1 MSEYF
6 NYYNWFKNI
15 KEVSNP
21 DKALSN
27 TKKYLGKNAALYPSE
42 KSKYKYKVFNPNTNK
57 FVYFGSMLY
66 EDYLKHGDEI
76 RKKNYLLRSG
86 HIKGNWKDDKY
97 SPNNLARNIL
107 WS

>member
-6 NYYNWFKNI
+6 NYYNWYRNI

-21 DKALSN
+21 YKALTN

-66 EDYLKHGDEI
+66 QDYLKHGSEI

-86 HIKGNWKDDKY
+86 NIKGNWKDDKY
-97 SPNNLARNIL
+97 SKNNLSRNIL

>member
-21 DKALSN
+21 DKALAN
-27 TKKYLGKNAALYPSE
+27 TKKYLGKNTPLYPSE

-86 HIKGNWKDDKY
+86 NIKGNWKDDKY
-97 SPNNLARNIL
+97 SKNNLARNIL

>member
-21 DKALSN
+21 DKALTN

-86 HIKGNWKDDKY
+86 NIKGNWKDDKY
-97 SPNNLARNIL
+97 SKNNLSRNIL

>member
-6 NYYNWFKNI
+6 NYYNWYRNI

-21 DKALSN
+21 DKALAN

-42 KSKYKYKVFNPNTNK
+42 KSKFKYKVFNPNTNK

-86 HIKGNWKDDKY
+86 NIKGNWKDDKY

>member
-6 NYYNWFKNI
+6 NYYNWNRNI

-21 DKALSN
+21 DKALAN

-42 KSKYKYKVFNPNTNK
+42 KTKYKYKVFNPNTNK

-86 HIKGNWKDDKY
+86 NIKGNWKDDKY
-97 SPNNLARNIL
+97 SKNNLSRNIL

>member
-15 KEVSNP
+15 KKVSNP
-21 DKALSN
+21 DKALAN
-27 TKKYLGKNAALYPSE
+27 TKKYLGKNTPLYPSE
-42 KSKYKYKVFNPNTNK
+42 KTKFKYKVFNPNTNK

-86 HIKGNWKDDKY
+86 NIKGNWKDDKY
-97 SPNNLARNIL
+97 SKNNLSRHIL

>member
-15 KEVSNP
+15 KKVSNP
-21 DKALSN
+21 DRALAN

-42 KSKYKYKVFNPNTNK
+42 KSKFKYKVFNPNTNK

-86 HIKGNWKDDKY
+86 NIKGNWKDDKY
-97 SPNNLARNIL
+97 SKNNLSRHIL

>member
-15 KEVSNP
+15 KKVSNP
-21 DKALSN
+21 DRALAN
-27 TKKYLGKNAALYPSE
+27 TKKYLGKNTPLYPSE
-42 KSKYKYKVFNPNTNK
+42 KSKFKYKVFNPNTNK

-86 HIKGNWKDDKY
+86 NIKGNWKDDKY
-97 SPNNLARNIL
+97 SKNNLSRHIL

>member
-6 NYYNWFKNI
+6 NYYNWYRNI
-15 KEVSNP
+15 KKVSNP
-21 DKALSN
+21 DKALAN
-27 TKKYLGKNAALYPSE
+27 TKKYLGKNTPLYPSE
-42 KSKYKYKVFNPNTNK
+42 KSKYKYKIFNPNTNK

-66 EDYLKHGDEI
+66 QDYLKHGSEI

-86 HIKGNWKDDKY
+86 NIKGNWKDDKY

>member
-15 KEVSNP
+15 KKVSNP
-21 DKALSN
+21 DKALAN

-42 KSKYKYKVFNPNTNK
+42 KTKYKYKVFNPNNNK

-86 HIKGNWKDDKY
+86 NIKGNWKDDKF

>member
-21 DKALSN
+21 DKALAN
-27 TKKYLGKNAALYPSE
+27 TKKYLGKNTPLYPSE

-86 HIKGNWKDDKY
+86 NIKGNWKDEKY
-97 SPNNLARNIL
+97 SRNNLSRNIL

>member
-21 DKALSN
+21 DKALTN

-76 RKKNYLLRSG
+76 RKKNYHLRSG
-86 HIKGNWKDDKY
+86 NIKGNWKDDKY
-97 SPNNLARNIL
+97 SKNNLSRNIL

>member
-6 NYYNWFKNI
+6 NYYNWNRNI

-21 DKALSN
+21 DKALAN

-86 HIKGNWKDDKY
+86 NIKGNWKDDKY
-97 SPNNLARNIL
+97 SKNNLSRNIL

>member
-21 DKALSN
+21 DKALTN

-76 RKKNYLLRSG
+76 RKKNFLLRSG
-86 HIKGNWKDDKY
+86 NIKGNWKDDKY
-97 SPNNLARNIL
+97 SKNNLSRNIL

>member
-15 KEVSNP
+15 KKVSNP
-21 DKALSN
+21 DKALAN
-27 TKKYLGKNAALYPSE
+27 TKKYLVKNTPLYPSE
-42 KSKYKYKVFNPNTNK
+42 KSKFKYKVFNPNTNK

-86 HIKGNWKDDKY
+86 NIKGNWKDDKY
-97 SPNNLARNIL
+97 SKNNLSRHIL

>member
-6 NYYNWFKNI
+6 NYYNWYRNI

-21 DKALSN
+21 DKALAN
-27 TKKYLGKNAALYPSE
+27 TKKYLGKNVALYPSE
-42 KSKYKYKVFNPNTNK
+42 KTKFKYKVFNPNTNK

-86 HIKGNWKDDKY
+86 NIKGNWKDDKY
-97 SPNNLARNIL
+97 SKNNLSRHIL

>member
-6 NYYNWFKNI
+6 NYYNWNRNI

-21 DKALSN
+21 DKALTN

-86 HIKGNWKDDKY
+86 NIKGNWKDDKY
-97 SPNNLARNIL
+97 SKNNLSRNIL

>member
-6 NYYNWFKNI
+6 NYYNWNRNI

-21 DKALSN
+21 DKALAN

-42 KSKYKYKVFNPNTNK
+42 KPKYKYKIFNPNTNK

-66 EDYLKHGDEI
+66 QDYLKHGSEI

-86 HIKGNWKDDKY
+86 NIKGNWKDDKY
-97 SPNNLARNIL
+97 SKNNLSRNIL

>member
-21 DKALSN
+21 DKALTN
-27 TKKYLGKNAALYPSE
+27 TKKYLGKNTPLYPSE

-76 RKKNYLLRSG
+76 RKKNFLLRSG
-86 HIKGNWKDDKY
+86 NIKGNWKDDKY
-97 SPNNLARNIL
+97 SKNNLSRNIL

>member
-15 KEVSNP
+15 KKVSNP
-21 DKALSN
+21 DRALAN

-86 HIKGNWKDDKY
+86 NIKGNWKDDKY
-97 SPNNLARNIL
+97 SKNNLSRNIL

>member
-6 NYYNWFKNI
+6 NYYNWIKNI
-15 KEVSNP
+15 KKVSNP
-21 DKALSN
+21 DKALAN

-42 KSKYKYKVFNPNTNK
+42 KTKYKYKVFNPNNNK

-86 HIKGNWKDDKY
+86 NIKGNWKDDKF

>member
-15 KEVSNP
+15 KKVSNP
-21 DKALSN
+21 DKALTN
-27 TKKYLGKNAALYPSE
+27 TKKYLGKNTPLYPSE
-42 KSKYKYKVFNPNTNK
+42 KSKYKYKIFNPNTSK

-86 HIKGNWKDDKY
+86 NIKGNWKDDKY
-97 SPNNLARNIL
+97 SKNNLSRNIL

>member
-6 NYYNWFKNI
+6 NYYNWYRNI

-21 DKALSN
+21 DKALAN

-42 KSKYKYKVFNPNTNK
+42 KAKYKYKVFNPNTNK

-66 EDYLKHGDEI
+66 KDYLKHGDEN
-76 RKKNYLLRSG
+76 RKKKLSSS
-86 HIKGNWKDDKY
+86 KWKYKRK
-97 SPNNLARNIL
+97 LER
-107 WS
+107 

>member
-15 KEVSNP
+15 KKVSNP
-21 DKALSN
+21 DKALAN
-27 TKKYLGKNAALYPSE
+27 TKKYLGKNTPLYPSE
-42 KSKYKYKVFNPNTNK
+42 KSKYKYKIFNPNTSK

-86 HIKGNWKDDKY
+86 NIKGNWKDDKY
-97 SPNNLARNIL
+97 SKNNLSRNIL

>member
-15 KEVSNP
+15 KKVSNP
-21 DKALSN
+21 DKALVN
-27 TKKYLGKNAALYPSE
+27 TKKYLGKNTPLYPSE
-42 KSKYKYKVFNPNTNK
+42 KSKFKYKVFNPNTNK

-86 HIKGNWKDDKY
+86 NIKGNWKDDKY
-97 SPNNLARNIL
+97 SKNNLSRHIL